1 MLTYQSF
8 FQHELLKLIDQ
19 EIERVKDSLVHGHS
33 ALDYPS
39 YKHNVGIIQGL
50 LRAKSLC
57 DEAESI
63 ANGAEHERGK

>member
-1 MLTYQSF
+1 MLTYQTF

-19 EIERVKDSLVHGHS
+19 EVERLKEQLVLGHV

-50 LRAKSLC
+50 LRAKELC
-57 DEAESI
+57 GEAESI
-63 ANGAEHERGK
+63 ANGAESKRG

>member
-1 MLTYQSF
+1 MLTYQAF

-19 EIERVKDSLVHGHS
+19 EVERLKDSLVHGHS

-50 LRAKSLC
+50 LRAKALC
-57 DEAESI
+57 DDAESI
-63 ANGAEHERGK
+63 ANGSEGQRG